1 MRNRKPNRVL
11 PSVVV
16 GVVSGAV
23 LLGVTAVAFAQ
34 AHPPTPTLQQ
44 RFKPATSAHPVTPG
58 AATVPPATTTINPGG
73 QASDQK
79 TRLAQY
85 VDKTNATIHAGVHA
99 NGKEPTQDERNLVK
113 EHWRITMRLL
123 RIRDLAED
131 EKDTATVSECDSDLA
146 AMDAHLQ
153 TTLVA
158 LNAKAPK

>member
-1 MRNRKPNRVL
+1 MQNSKSNRALPGAVIGVL
-11 PSVVV
+11 
-16 GVVSGAV
+16 SGAV
-23 LLGVTAVAFAQ
+23 LLGMTAVAYAQ
-34 AHPPTPTLQQ
+34 SHAPTLQQ
-44 RFKPATSAHPVTPG
+44 RFRPG
-58 AATVPPATTTINPGG
+58 PTASGHTVAPTTTVPPATTTISNGG
-73 QASDQK
+73 QATAQK

-113 EHWRITMRLL
+113 EHWRITMRLE

-131 EKDTATVSECDSDLA
+131 ASDTATVNECDADLA

>member
-1 MRNRKPNRVL
+1 MRKSKPNRVL
-11 PSVVV
+11 PSVAI
-16 GVVSGAV
+16 GTLTGAV

-34 AHPPTPTLQQ
+34 AHVPTLQQ
-44 RFKPATSAHPVTPG
+44 RFKPAASAHP
-58 AATVPPATTTINPGG
+58 ATPATTAAPTTTTISPTG
-73 QASDQK
+73 QATDQK

-99 NGKEPTQDERNLVK
+99 NGKVVTQDERNLVK

-123 RIRDLAED
+123 RIRNLAED
-131 EKDTATVSECDSDLA
+131 ANDTATVSECDSDLA
-146 AMDAHLQ
+146 SMDTHLQ

>member
-1 MRNRKPNRVL
+1 MRNSKSNRVL
-11 PSVVV
+11 PGAVI
-16 GVVSGAV
+16 GVLSGAV

-34 AHPPTPTLQQ
+34 AHTPTLQQ
-44 RFKPATSAHPVTPG
+44 RFRPG
-58 AATVPPATTTINPGG
+58 ASASGHTAAPTVPPATTTIANGG
-73 QASDQK
+73 QANAQK

-113 EHWRITMRLL
+113 EHWRITMRLF

-131 EKDTATVSECDSDLA
+131 ANDTATVSECDADIAS
-146 AMDAHLQ
+146 MDTHLQ
-153 TTLVA
+153 TTLIA

>member
-1 MRNRKPNRVL
+1 MRKSKPNRVL
-11 PSVVV
+11 PSVAI
-16 GVVSGAV
+16 GALAGAV
-23 LLGVTAVAFAQ
+23 LLGVTAVAFAN
-34 AHPPTPTLQQ
+34 PPPTLQQ
-44 RFKPATSAHPVTPG
+44 RFKPAAGHPT
-58 AATVPPATTTINPGG
+58 AAPPTTAAPTTTTINPGG
-73 QASDQK
+73 QATDQK

-99 NGKEPTQDERNLVK
+99 NGKEPDQDERNLVK

-131 EKDTATVSECDSDLA
+131 AKDTATVSECDSDLA
-146 AMDAHLQ
+146 SMDSHLQ

>member
-1 MRNRKPNRVL
+1 MRNRKSNRVL
-11 PSVVV
+11 PSVVL
-16 GVVSGAV
+16 GVVGGAV
-23 LLGVTAVAFAQ
+23 LLGATAVAFAQ
-34 AHPPTPTLQQ
+34 AHQPTLQQ
-44 RFKPATSAHPVTPG
+44 RFKPATSSSGH
-58 AATVPPATTTINPGG
+58 TVSPTTTVAPTTTTISPTG

-131 EKDTATVSECDSDLA
+131 AKDTATVSECDSDLA
-146 AMDAHLQ
+146 AMDTHLQ

>member
-1 MRNRKPNRVL
+1 MQNSKSNRALPGAVIGVL
-11 PSVVV
+11 
-16 GVVSGAV
+16 SGAV

-34 AHPPTPTLQQ
+34 SHAPTLQQ
-44 RFKPATSAHPVTPG
+44 RFKPGPTASGHTVAPTT
-58 AATVPPATTTINPGG
+58 TVPPATTTISPTG

-85 VDKTNATIHAGVHA
+85 VDRTNTTIHAGVHA

-113 EHWRITMRLL
+113 EHWRITMRLE

-131 EKDTATVSECDSDLA
+131 AKDTASVSECDADLA

>member
-1 MRNRKPNRVL
+1 MQNSKSNRVL
-11 PSVVV
+11 PGAVI
-16 GVVSGAV
+16 GVVSGAM

-34 AHPPTPTLQQ
+34 GKPPSLQQ
-44 RFKPATSAHPVTPG
+44 RFKPAASGHTVAPTT
-58 AATVPPATTTINPGG
+58 TVPPATTTINNGG
-73 QASDQK
+73 QANDQK

-99 NGKEPTQDERNLVK
+99 NGKEPDQDERNLVK

-131 EKDTATVSECDSDLA
+131 AKDTATVSECDSDLA
-146 AMDAHLQ
+146 SMDSHLQ

>member
-1 MRNRKPNRVL
+1 MRKSKPNRVL
-11 PSVVV
+11 
-16 GVVSGAV
+16 SGAV
-23 LLGVTAVAFAQ
+23 IGVLSGAALLGFAVVAFAQ
-34 AHPPTPTLQQ
+34 GKPPTLQQ
-44 RFKPATSAHPVTPG
+44 RFKPAASHTTAPGTTAAPV
-58 AATVPPATTTINPGG
+58 TTTINPGG

-85 VDKTNATIHAGVHA
+85 VDRTNATIHAGVHA
-99 NGKEPTQDERNLVK
+99 NGKEPDQDERNLVK

-131 EKDTATVSECDSDLA
+131 EKDTATVSEFDSDLA
-146 AMDAHLQ
+146 SMDTHLQ

>member
-1 MRNRKPNRVL
+1 MQNSKSNRVL
-11 PSVVV
+11 PGAVI
-16 GVVSGAV
+16 GVLSGAM
-23 LLGVTAVAFAQ
+23 LLGITAVAFAQ
-34 AHPPTPTLQQ
+34 AHPPSLQQ
-44 RFKPATSAHPVTPG
+44 RFKPAPG
-58 AATVPPATTTINPGG
+58 HTVAPAPTVAPATTTINNSG
-73 QASDQK
+73 QATDQK

-99 NGKEPTQDERNLVK
+99 NGKEPDQDERNLVK

-131 EKDTATVSECDSDLA
+131 AKDTATVSECDTDLA
-146 AMDAHLQ
+146 SMDQHLQ

>member
-1 MRNRKPNRVL
+1 MQNSKSNRALPGAVIGVL
-11 PSVVV
+11 
-16 GVVSGAV
+16 SGAV
-23 LLGVTAVAFAQ
+23 LLGITAVAFAQ
-34 AHPPTPTLQQ
+34 AHTPTLQQ
-44 RFKPATSAHPVTPG
+44 RFRPQGSASGHTVAPSGT
-58 AATVPPATTTINPGG
+58 AAPATTTIANGG
-73 QASDQK
+73 QANDQK

-131 EKDTATVSECDSDLA
+131 AKDTATVSECDSDLA
-146 AMDAHLQ
+146 TMDQHLQ